1 VSDKA
6 RKAIAVG
13 FFVVAA
19 LVCVWPFVGG
29 GGIIGGPVAVHAV
42 IVHESSAAT
51 PESSVM
57 FVRLRSGETAKTLKD
72 LGHTLTIVDQH
83 AVDQDGKEAA
93 VITLA
98 KPHIGTLPLPVLLN
112 FQDDTKRL
120 ISKQSLDPKATDADV
135 LAAIRK
141 AGGE

>member
-1 VSDKA
+1 MSEKT

-13 FFVVAA
+13 FFIVAA
-19 LVCVWPFVGG
+19 VVCAWPFVGG
-29 GGIIGGPVAVHAV
+29 GGIIGGPVSVHAV

-57 FVRLRSGETAKTLKD
+57 FVRLRSGETAKAIQD

-93 VITLA
+93 VITQA
-98 KPHIGTLPLPVLLN
+98 KPHLAGLDLPVLLN
-112 FQDDTKRL
+112 FQDDTTRL
-120 ISKQSLDPKATDADV
+120 ISKQPLDPKATDADV

>member
-1 VSDKA
+1 MSDKT

-13 FFVVAA
+13 FFVVAVLA
-19 LVCVWPFVGG
+19 CAWPFVGG

-42 IVHESSAAT
+42 IVHETSDDT
-51 PESSVM
+51 PQLSVA
-57 FVRLRSGETAKTLKD
+57 FVRLRSGDTAKTLKD
-72 LGHTLTIVDQH
+72 LGHTLTIVDQN
-83 AVDQDGKEAA
+83 AVDENGKEAA

-98 KPHIGTLPLPVLLN
+98 KPHLSGSPLPVLLN
-112 FQDDTKRL
+112 FQDGTERL

-141 AGGE
+141 AGGQ